1 LIHTPLD
8 RDDDVQPL
16 AARRLEPGRDAEL
29 VEDFEHDRGNLRGG
43 FERVVGWVDIDD
55 EEVRSIKTVAANRR
69 RVELEC
75 GLIADPRERRPVVAD
90 QEVDVPL
97 RARCGDRHP
106 GDPLRRVGGRRL
118 LEVALAAHTVGG
130 PDEGEWAV
138 AQPGERELA
147 HGGQV
152 VDVSLLRDVGL
163 GPEQLVR
170 PRDLDLFGRP
180 HPTHGNAAG
189 GSAGRYCGMGPLRVS
204 RSIAVPEGELRW
216 RFSHSS
222 GPGGQGVNTA
232 DSRVE
237 LSLDVANTTA
247 LGPIQRKRALERLSG
262 RLVDGVLTVRASEHR
277 SQYRNR
283 EEARERLA
291 ALLARAVAPPPP
303 RRKPTKPSRAA
314 VERRLAEKR
323 RRAQTKRLRRAE
335 D

>member
-1 LIHTPLD
+1 
-8 RDDDVQPL
+8 
-16 AARRLEPGRDAEL
+16 
-29 VEDFEHDRGNLRGG
+29 
-43 FERVVGWVDIDD
+43 
-55 EEVRSIKTVAANRR
+55 
-69 RVELEC
+69 
-75 GLIADPRERRPVVAD
+75 
-90 QEVDVPL
+90 
-97 RARCGDRHP
+97 
-106 GDPLRRVGGRRL
+106 
-118 LEVALAAHTVGG
+118 
-130 PDEGEWAV
+130 
-138 AQPGERELA
+138 
-147 HGGQV
+147 
-152 VDVSLLRDVGL
+152 
-163 GPEQLVR
+163 
-170 PRDLDLFGRP
+170 
-180 HPTHGNAAG
+180 
-189 GSAGRYCGMGPLRVS
+189 MGPLRVS
-204 RSIAVPEGELRW
+204 RSISVPEGELRW

-303 RRKPTKPSRAA
+303 PRKPTKPSRAA
-314 VERRLAEKR
+314 VERRLANKR